1 MSNSSGNSRKDPGN
15 IALQWWQELRPQEA
29 GDTAHRGDPAAL
41 ARLRRA
47 ATPVEALTEA
57 SAIRLA
63 RRLGITP
70 DRPDQLA
77 RIGAIAA
84 VLAHVRTHDDGGQKV
99 ARRLGPQK
107 KDEPG
112 VMSALRFQ
120 RLMAAETAEDL
131 MRQMRNA
138 VKLLQGKAD
147 VADIARSMF
156 WWNEATRIRWIY
168 DYHNAGDAAPE
179 ISNDQQRETIS

>member
-1 MSNSSGNSRKDPGN
+1 MSNASEHGGKDPGN
-15 IALQWWQELRPQEA
+15 IALQWWQELQPQEA
-29 GDTAHRGDPAAL
+29 GDAVSRGDPAAL

-47 ATPVEALTEA
+47 TTPVEALTEA

-84 VLAHVRTHDDGGQKV
+84 VLAHVREHDGGQKL

-112 VMSALRFQ
+112 IMSALRFQ

-138 VKLLQGKAD
+138 VNLLKAKAN

-156 WWNEATRIRWIY
+156 RWNEATRIRWIY
-168 DYHNAGDAAPE
+168 DYYNAGDAVPE